1 MTTTFSNTSIDSRA
15 RNGSKELVDANLT
28 RELHELTENAK
39 TLKEMLAGIAN
50 LALKHSDCLG
60 LWLAPAESPDK
71 PMQFQPLIDRDDNSL
86 FALLCH
92 DLDQHALSVV
102 QHKDAMSVPLHGQI
116 SASLCIVP
124 MLENSSVSLIFAGC
138 FSTKRQA
145 ETRHLWLLT
154 LLANTLAGWLKLR
167 ATENLEQRLTQN
179 GRLLSAIAAISS
191 ATNIQCAAIAAV
203 NHLKLLFNANHVYL
217 SLRKCQS
224 SPAELAAI
232 SDVEEFSTSA
242 RSISVVNQL
251 CRNFDSSL
259 ESQYFCTT
267 QSIADQPELEAIL
280 REFGELTHSNNCWVL
295 PLVVNGASVGSV
307 LVLANEL
314 PDTASQITIA
324 AQIDLLAKQIES
336 VQRKHDSA
344 LVSLWNRCRVKL
356 RENVIRNAMLTGVGL
371 LVILLVPIPFR
382 LTCDSIVQPVSRR
395 FVTAPFE
402 GRLEKTLAKSG
413 DVVAAGDLLARMD
426 AQSIRFELSGLAAEL
441 AAAEKKR
448 DQALAQ
454 KDIAT
459 GQIQKSEA
467 NRIRAQIEQ
476 AEKNLRDLEIRS
488 PIDGLVV
495 SGDLDQVE
503 GATLQLGQNLF
514 EIGPLEKMLVEV
526 EVLEDQVRFVHAQ
539 SPVSIKFNAYP
550 FRTWTG
556 IVKKVHR
563 RSEIIDNQN
572 VFIAE
577 VEIDNASGEL
587 QPGMQGHAKVSSGWA
602 AIGWILLHRTWDN
615 VRYWWVW

>member
-1 MTTTFSNTSIDSRA
+1 MTTTFSDTS
-15 RNGSKELVDANLT
+15 NEPGSQTAPKELVDSSLT
-28 RELHELTENAK
+28 REIHELAEKSK

-50 LALKHSDCLG
+50 LASKHSDCLG
-60 LWLAPAESPDK
+60 LWLAPVESADK
-71 PMQFQPLIDRDDNSL
+71 PLQFQPLIDRDDQSL
-86 FALLCH
+86 FSLLRN
-92 DLDQHALSVV
+92 DFDRFGPLIV
-102 QHKDAMSVPLHGQI
+102 QQKDSMSVPLQGQI
-116 SASLCIVP
+116 SVSLSFVP
-124 MLENSSVSLIFAGC
+124 LFDGSRVSLIFAGC

-145 ETRHLWLLT
+145 ETRHTWLLT
-154 LLANTLAGWLKLR
+154 LLANTLASWMK
-167 ATENLEQRLTQN
+167 TCTVDNLEQRLVQN
-179 GRLLSAIAAISS
+179 GRLLTAVAAISN
-191 ATNIQCAAIAAV
+191 AANIQSAAIAAV

-217 SLRKCQS
+217 SLRKCES
-224 SPAELAAI
+224 SPLKLAAI
-232 SDVEEFSTSA
+232 SDVEEFTPSA
-242 RSISVVNQL
+242 RVVSLADQL
-251 CRNFDSSL
+251 CHKFGSSL
-259 ESQYFCTT
+259 ESHYFCTDDN
-267 QSIADQPELEAIL
+267 IADQTEIEGTLH
-280 REFGELTHSNNCWVL
+280 EFGDLTQSKNCWVL
-295 PLVVNGASVGSV
+295 PLVVNGVSVGVV

-314 PDTASQITIA
+314 PDAASQSTIASQIA
-324 AQIDLLAKQIES
+324 LLARQIES
-336 VQRKHDSA
+336 VQRTHDSV
-344 LVSLWNRCRVKL
+344 LVHFWNRCRAKL
-356 RENVIRNAMLTGVGL
+356 QENIIRKLMLTAAGL
-371 LVILLVPIPFR
+371 LAIMLVPVPFR
-382 LTCDSIVQPVSRR
+382 LTCESIVQPVSRR

-413 DVVAAGDLLARMD
+413 DVVAVGDLLARMD

-467 NRIRAQIEQ
+467 NRIRSRIEQ

-514 EIGPLEKMLVEV
+514 EIGPLDKMLVEV
-526 EVLEDQVRFVHAQ
+526 EVLEDQIRFVHPQ
-539 SPVSIKFNAYP
+539 SRVSIKFNAYP
-550 FRTWTG
+550 FRTWNG

-563 RSEIIDNQN
+563 RSEIIDNKN

-577 VEIDNASGEL
+577 VEIDNAAGEL
-587 QPGMQGHAKVSSGWA
+587 QPGMQGYSKVSSGWA
-602 AIGWILLHRTWDN
+602 PIGWILLHRTWDN